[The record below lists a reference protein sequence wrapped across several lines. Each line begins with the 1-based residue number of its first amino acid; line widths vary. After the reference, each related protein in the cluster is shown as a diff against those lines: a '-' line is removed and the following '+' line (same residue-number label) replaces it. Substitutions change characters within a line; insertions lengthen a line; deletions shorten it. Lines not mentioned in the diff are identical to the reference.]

1 MGSDV
6 RLSLCT
12 EFSSQVRELHHIR
25 ASNLNVILIG
35 VWQILAFDTL
45 QGVGW
50 RLEEPRLV
58 PPSDDQ
64 PRKLSGQLSVCLCMC
79 KLFLS
84 KNILYSL

>member
-1 MGSDV
+1 M
-6 RLSLCT
+6 RLSPCT

-64 PRKLSGQLSVCLCMC
+64 PRKLSGQLSVCLCMR